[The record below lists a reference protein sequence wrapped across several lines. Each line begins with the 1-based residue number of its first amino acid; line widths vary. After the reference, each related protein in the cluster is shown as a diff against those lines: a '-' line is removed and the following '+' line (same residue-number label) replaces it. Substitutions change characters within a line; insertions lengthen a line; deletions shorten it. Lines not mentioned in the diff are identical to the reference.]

1 MVDFL
6 LESADACISLLM
18 FLRFMCPYAIPVL
31 LFLNPFLTIYLR
43 KHS

>member
-18 FLRFMCPYAIPVL
+18 FLRFMCPYEIPV
-31 LFLNPFLTIYLR
+31 LFLNPLLTIYLR